1 MPVGMLF
8 GETQIKFK
16 FDLTSYLTSWGEV
29 IGDRTDVIFM
39 LKTDKTLADVDAE
52 YSVNEGADL
61 VVNGNVLEVTVGDF
75 SGLVAG
81 TRYFFG
87 VGMKFAGDTTYR
99 ELRFTD
105 ATDSVVFTADVIRG

>member
-8 GETQIKFK
+8 GETQIKIK

-29 IGDRTDVIFM
+29 IVDRTDVIFM
-39 LKTDKTLADVDAE
+39 LKTEKTLVDVDAE
-52 YSVNEGADL
+52 YSVLEGTDL
-61 VVNGNVLEVTVGDF
+61 VVNGNTLEVTIGDF

-87 VGMKFAGDTTYR
+87 VGVKFAGGSTYR

-105 ATDSVVFTADVIRG
+105 ATDSIIFTSDVIRG

>member
-16 FDLTSYLTSWGEV
+16 FDLTSYLTSWSKA
-29 IGDRTDVIFM
+29 IGDRTAVTFM
-39 LKTDKTLADVDAE
+39 LKTAKTLADVDAE
-52 YSVNEGADL
+52 YSVVEGTDL
-61 VVNGNVLEVTVGDF
+61 VVNGNTLEVTVGDF
-75 SGLVAG
+75 TGLTAG

-87 VGMKFAGDTTYR
+87 VGVKFAGDTTYR

>member
-8 GETQIKFK
+8 GETQIKIN
-16 FDLTSYLTSWGEV
+16 FDLSSYLTAWGEV

-39 LKTDKTLADVDAE
+39 LKSAKTLADVDAE
-52 YSVNEGADL
+52 YSVVEGSDL
-61 VVNGNVLEVTVGDF
+61 VVNGNTLEITIGDF

-87 VGMKFAGDTTYR
+87 VGVKFAGDITYR
-99 ELRFTD
+99 ELRFTP
-105 ATDSVVFTADVIRG
+105 ATDSIIFTADVIRG